1 MASSAVIHVEVA
13 YARPEQQAVL
23 PLTVAPGTT
32 VEQAVQLSGLL
43 ERFPEID
50 LSRNKVGI
58 FGALTRLDRPLQEH
72 DRVEIY
78 RPLCGDPRELRRRR
92 IAQGKARQSKPSL
105 PD

>member
-1 MASSAVIHVEVA
+1 MDDSQAINIEVA
-13 YARPEQQAVL
+13 YARPEQQAVVA
-23 PLTVAPGTT
+23 LTVTVGTT
-32 VEQAVQLSGLL
+32 VEQAVRLSGIL

-58 FGALTRLDRPLQEH
+58 FGEHTVLERPLQAH

-92 IAQGKARQSKPSL
+92 MAKAKARPPKL
-105 PD
+105 GA